1 MSDVQEGPMSDVG
14 DGVGP
19 CLMSRGVPCLM
30 SRVGEAGRPC
40 TVKSNT
46 SQIMVTYMGTP
57 KQNDRHD

>member
-1 MSDVQEGPMSDVG
+1 MSDFGE
-14 DGVGP
+14 GVGP